1 MSSSPRKR
9 HAKAERDAGRAR
21 STGEQQDLAGRM
33 SPRRGSG
40 AAEHAGDVVGVA
52 DDIEDAHA
60 AAALSADRDVD
71 GEHAGEEA
79 CPPEAARPRRR
90 LGRLIGAVVRG
101 GGEVERELQLG
112 RGDGRGW
119 NDAGAEVMVTCE
131 HPKVAGHV
139 KTGRGHECA
148 QTGEEFVRRH
158 VGVGGTAAPGGLEED
173 ADPAVG
179 ERLHGVV
186 GEGRPQHVA
195 ADSLELLAV
204 ATVDGRRGM

>member
-1 MSSSPRKR
+1 SRLSAGKYCAPAHSRSAEMLYSPRERRAGAGRDEKR
-9 HAKAERDAGRAR
+9 ARSTGEAGRDEKRAR

-40 AAEHAGDVVGVA
+40 AVEHTGDVDGVA

-60 AAALSADRDVD
+60 AAARSADRDVD

-79 CPPEAARPRRR
+79 CPPEAARPRGSVGRR
-90 LGRLIGAVVRG
+90 IGAVVRG
-101 GGEVERELQLG
+101 GGEVERERELQLG

-139 KTGRGHECA
+139 KTGWGHECT
-148 QTGEEFVRRH
+148 QTGERPRAQFDRRH
-158 VGVGGTAAPGGLEED
+158 
-173 ADPAVG
+173 AD
-179 ERLHGVV
+179 L
-186 GEGRPQHVA
+186 
-195 ADSLELLAV
+195 
-204 ATVDGRRGM
+204 